1 MEDDALIKIYE
12 NNFKYRQTSEKYSKV
27 IVLDLDETIGDF
39 SDLIVLWKIAQ
50 SQTQLTQD
58 NFNTIANT
66 FPEFF
71 RMGIFTIL
79 EYLSKKKQN
88 HKCNHIYLYTNN
100 KFSPEF
106 PNLIANYVS
115 EKIQADP
122 PLFDKV
128 ICAFKIGDKII
139 EKDRTETQKSYGDLI
154 KCTMLPKSTEI
165 CFVDD
170 YFHKKMNHDKIYY
183 IQPISYNHDLPPYT
197 IASRACTSMPEW
209 FSDKKTLIKIL
220 SIKSPEHF
228 FHVDLHCKIT
238 QKLMYYLK
246 EFFHLTT
253 MVPKT
258 RKNNRKITRFTRK
271 KRIHNYN

>member
-1 MEDDALIKIYE
+1 MGEDVLVQLYD
-12 NNFKYRQTSEKYSKV
+12 NGFKYKQTSDKYSKV

-39 SDLIVLWKIAQ
+39 SDMVVLWKIAQ
-50 SQTQLTQD
+50 SQDTITQEQ
-58 NFNTIANT
+58 FNNIANI

-71 RMGIFTIL
+71 RIGIFIIL
-79 EYLSKKKQN
+79 EYLFKKKQN
-88 HKCNHIYLYTNN
+88 NKCNHVYLYTNN

-115 EKIQADP
+115 AKINADP

-128 ICAFKIGDKII
+128 ICAFKVGDKII
-139 EKDRTETQKSYGDLI
+139 EKYRTENQKSYCDLI

-170 YFHKKMNHDKIYY
+170 YFHKKMNHHKIYY
-183 IQPISYNHDLPPYT
+183 IQPLPYNHQLTPIT
-197 IASRACTSMPEW
+197 IASRVCSKMPTW
-209 FSDKKTLIKIL
+209 FNDKKTLAELL
-220 SIKSPEHF
+220 SIKSPDQF

-253 MVPKT
+253 MVSKT
-258 RKNNRKITRFTRK
+258 RKNNRRITRFTRK
-271 KRIHNYN
+271 KRKPN

>member
-1 MEDDALIKIYE
+1 MADDMLVKIYE
-12 NNFKYRQTSEKYSKV
+12 NDFKYRQASEKYSKV
-27 IVLDLDETIGDF
+27 IVLDLDETVGDF
-39 SDLIVLWKIAQ
+39 TDLIVLWRIIQ
-50 SQTQLTQD
+50 SQSVLAQNDFDRL
-58 NFNTIANT
+58 ANI

-79 EYLSKKKQN
+79 EYLFKKKQN
-88 HKCNHIYLYTNN
+88 NKCSHVYLYTNN
-100 KFSPEF
+100 KFSPDF

-115 EKIQADP
+115 TKINADP

-139 EKDRTETQKSYGDLI
+139 EKDRTENQKSYNDLI

-183 IQPISYNHDLPPYT
+183 IQPLPYNHCLTPYT
-197 IASRACTSMPEW
+197 IASRACINMPEW
-209 FSDKKTLIKIL
+209 FSEKKTLIQLL
-220 SIKSPEHF
+220 SIKSPDNF
-228 FHVDLHCKIT
+228 FHMDLHCKIT
-238 QKLMYYLK
+238 QKIMYYLK

-258 RKNNRKITRFTRK
+258 RKNNRKITKFTRK
-271 KRIHNYN
+271 KRKLI